1 MRRRLLLVAGA
12 LVAGVVLGLSLSVVQ
27 AGGWEGWLGRHG
39 IVPGYSDLGRAVPAL
54 EGRHLYL
61 DCRGSGS
68 PTVVLEAGMGS
79 DARSW
84 GSVFPAL
91 AGTTRTCT
99 YSRANRWGSDARAA
113 HTVAQAAADLRA
125 ALAAAGEQPPFVLV
139 GHSLGDV
146 YVRIFAG
153 LYPDAVAGL
162 VLVDPFGPDLFRR
175 LIARASPDLARAWQ
189 ADLDRNIA
197 AVQATERLD
206 WPASEEELGAAD
218 LGDLPVEV
226 VIVPQPFDIDPR
238 IPDAERAG
246 LAQEWRDGIAAISG
260 RVRVTLAPGSSHM
273 IQWDR
278 PELVIAAVGRLVE
291 GARGE

>member
-12 LVAGVVLGLSLSVVQ
+12 VVAGGVLGFSLSLLQ
-27 AGGWEGWLGRHG
+27 AGGWEDWLSMRGL
-39 IVPGYSDLGRAVPAL
+39 VPGYGDLGRAVPAL

-68 PTVVLEAGMGS
+68 PTVVLEAGIGS

-84 GSVFPAL
+84 GTVLPAL
-91 AGTTRTCT
+91 ADSTRTCT
-99 YSRANRWGSDARAA
+99 YSRANRWASDARDT
-113 HTVAQAAADLRA
+113 HTVAEAAADLRA
-125 ALAAAGEQPPFVLV
+125 ALASAGEQPPFVLV

-146 YVRIFAG
+146 YVRVFAG
-153 LYPDAVAGL
+153 LHPREVAGL
-162 VLVDPFGPDLFRR
+162 VLVDPFGPDRFRR
-175 LIARASPDLARAWQ
+175 LIALASPDLARAWQ
-189 ADLDRNIA
+189 ADLDGNIA
-197 AVQATERLD
+197 AVEATERLN
-206 WPASEEELGAAD
+206 WPASEAELRATD

-226 VIVPQPFDIDPR
+226 VIVPQPFSSDPR

-246 LAQEWRDGIAAISG
+246 LAQEWRDGIDATSG

-278 PELVIAAVGRLVE
+278 PELVIAAVERLVE
-291 GARGE
+291 DARGG